1 MFVHILP
8 SNLVQSQDE
17 WNPKLAHDLHNQ
29 LGCSY
34 DVSAKEA
41 RERFQLIHCVVIS
54 KGCITMCG
62 YNSVY
67 SPLQRTPLFS

>member
-1 MFVHILP
+1 MFVYILP
-8 SNLVQSQDE
+8 SNLIQSQDE
-17 WNPKLAHDLHNQ
+17 WNPKLAHDLHDQ

-34 DVSAKEA
+34 DVSTKETYEW
-41 RERFQLIHCVVIS
+41 RRLIHRLVIS

-67 SPLQRTPLFS
+67 SPLQRTPLFN